1 MNQGRSL
8 DWVIAACS
16 VALLAPLLGPLLTG
30 RVFVYD
36 DLLSFH
42 LPMRYLYQQ
51 ALWSGDSVLWTP
63 SIFAGVYLHGEGQV
77 GLFHPFHQ
85 ALYRLFPLGTAFNL
99 EVIASYVA
107 AFAGMFW
114 LLRRLRCSH
123 AAALFGAMLFSFGG
137 FNLLH
142 LHHVNMV
149 AVVAHIP
156 WLLAA
161 ADVLIV
167 DERKRA
173 RTLAFVA
180 MSLIPG
186 SELLLGFPQAVWWSM
201 MALAA
206 FSLLR
211 AGETKRWRRLWF
223 CVVAVA
229 IGVLL
234 GGIQLLPTADAAA
247 QSMRAGVAR
256 EFALTYSLHP
266 LNLLQLWS
274 PYVFNDGVYSTADT
288 PSFHEF
294 GIYSGAIMP
303 VALAWVWIRRR
314 ALHERRALV
323 VGCTVFTVVMLVLA
337 LGRYGGLATLLTFL
351 PVLESLRAP
360 ARYIVLAQL
369 ALAILA
375 AVAFDDL
382 RATADDGHGATPG
395 RQAGLWIPT
404 ALGVLTTLVLNARLI
419 GYDGNPFA
427 RAGTAAAGVA
437 ILAAVTLLVHMAGR
451 RARWALPVLVL
462 VTAVDLGLWGIRF
475 VYQEAPRTIAEAIEG
490 VPDAPSNPADRY
502 AAPPIDGPYRSDLLV
517 MRGYRLTRGYLALLP
532 ATRHPLNS
540 GVAMQLSGMRWVI
553 TRDGRRRPAEGGAER
568 VRLLDARGNPATGD
582 ARLVV
587 DRPGRLVVHV
597 DAPDRRSLA
606 FTERFHDG
614 WSATIDGVPRPMVRV
629 EGDFLGC
636 VLEKGVQRVTLRFM
650 PRSFV
655 YGSIVSGFG
664 VVLLAGIL
672 IVRWR

>member
-1 MNQGRSL
+1 MNQSRSL

-16 VALLAPLLGPLLTG
+16 VALLAPLLGPLLAG

-36 DLLSFH
+36 DLLWFH

-51 ALWSGDSVLWTP
+51 ALLAGDSVLWTP

-85 ALYRLFPLGTAFNL
+85 ALYQLFPLGTALNL

-161 ADVLIV
+161 VDVLIV
-167 DERKRA
+167 EEQKRA

-180 MSLIPG
+180 ASLILG
-186 SELLLGFPQAVWWSM
+186 SEILLGFPQGVWWNM
-201 MALAA
+201 IALAA
-206 FSLLR
+206 FALLR
-211 AGETKRWRRLWF
+211 AGQTNKWRRLVP
-223 CVVAVA
+223 CAVAVA

-234 GGIQLLPTADAAA
+234 GGIQLLPTIDAAA

-274 PYVFNDGVYSTADT
+274 PYVFTDRVYSTADRPT
-288 PSFHEF
+288 FHEF
-294 GIYSGAIMP
+294 GIYSGAILP

-314 ALHERRALV
+314 ALRERRALLL
-323 VGCTVFTVVMLVLA
+323 GCTVFAVAMLVLA
-337 LGRYGGLATLLTFL
+337 LGRYGGLATLLTYV
-351 PVLESLRAP
+351 PVLGSLRAP

-375 AVAFDDL
+375 AIALDDL
-382 RATADDGHGATPG
+382 RATADGRGSGAPG
-395 RQAGLWIPT
+395 CQAGLWIPT
-404 ALGVLTTLVLNARLI
+404 ALGLLTTIILNARLVA
-419 GYDGNPFA
+419 YDGEPFA
-427 RAGTAAAGVA
+427 GVRTAAPGVA
-437 ILAAVTLLVHMAGR
+437 ILAAVTLLVYLAGR

-462 VTAVDLGLWGIRF
+462 VTAIDLGAWGIRF
-475 VYQEAPRTIAEAIEG
+475 VYQEQPRTIAEATEG
-490 VPDAPSNPADRY
+490 VPAAPSNPADSY

-553 TRDGRRRPAEGGAER
+553 TQDGRRRPAEGGAER
-568 VRLLDARGNPATGD
+568 VRLLDEQGKPATGD
-582 ARLVV
+582 ARLAV
-587 DRPGRLVVHV
+587 DRPGRLVAHV
-597 DAPDRRSLA
+597 DAPGRRILA
-606 FTERFHDG
+606 LTERFHDG
-614 WSATIDGVPRPMVRV
+614 WSATIDGAPRPIVRV

-636 VLEKGVQRVTLRFM
+636 VLENGVQRVTLRFM

-655 YGSIVSGFG
+655 YGSIATALG
-664 VVLLAGIL
+664 VVLLAGVL
-672 IVRWR
+672 IVKWR